1 MANQSRGILIRDRV
15 ERELIIR
22 IMPKTMKIG
31 GWVLLVVG
39 LVATWYTWS
48 SGMGAAYMV
57 VSLVVAAAGLWLAL
71 RNDGSPSV

>member
-1 MANQSRGILIRDRV
+1 
-15 ERELIIR
+15 
-22 IMPKTMKIG
+22 MPKTMKIG